1 MGFLATFRALAVS
14 WKRSHGDGRRRPRTI
29 FRVPPRGS
37 HIQWALMGKQAFVR
51 MVLRC
56 ELLATIPWV
65 CAVAFLLSMLPS
77 GSAQQAQ
84 PAVPQSNTQST
95 ASRPAVPVPA
105 PQASGARILLLP
117 RQIVSGERATL
128 AVLDVNGRLTPG
140 VDVTFSN
147 GDRLKTDATGRA
159 LFVAPLT
166 PGVIFGS
173 IAGRAGRVTAVVLSP
188 AEAAAADLGIT
199 SVPRVASISDRF
211 DVYGRGFCGDA
222 DANQVSIGGQPALV
236 LASSPLSLVLLPP
249 PEAEP
254 GATTVAISC
263 SKRAGAPFAM
273 TFVEL
278 ALEADSSPLAH
289 AEHRALRVTV
299 RGSAAKLLLE
309 ARNLAPDVADLTGGN
324 PVRQLT
330 SGGTD
335 NATRFEVIGKKKGSF
350 LISIRLISPSSHP
363 GTQ

>member
-1 MGFLATFRALAVS
+1 
-14 WKRSHGDGRRRPRTI
+14 
-29 FRVPPRGS
+29 
-37 HIQWALMGKQAFVR
+37 MGKQAFVR
-51 MVLRC
+51 MVFRR
-56 ELLATIPWV
+56 ELLATV
-65 CAVAFLLSMLPS
+65 FLCAAAFLLFALPS
-77 GSAQQAQ
+77 VSAQQAP
-84 PAVPQSNTQST
+84 PAPQSTE
-95 ASRPAVPVPA
+95 SRPAVPPPPA

-173 IAGRAGRVTAVVLSP
+173 IAGRAGRVTSVVLSP

-211 DVYGRGFCGDA
+211 DVLGHGFCGDA
-222 DANQVSIGGQPALV
+222 DANQASIGGQPALV

-249 PEAEP
+249 TEAEP
-254 GATTVAISC
+254 GATTVTISC
-263 SKRAGAPFAM
+263 GKRAGAPFAM

-289 AEHRALRVTV
+289 AEHRTLRVTV
-299 RGSAAKLLLE
+299 RGSSAKLLLE
-309 ARNLAPDVADLTGGN
+309 ARNLAPDIADLTGGN
-324 PVRQLT
+324 PVRQAS
-330 SGGTD
+330 SGGAD
-335 NATRFEVIGKKKGSF
+335 NAAKFEVVGKKKGSF
-350 LISIRLISPSSHP
+350 LISIRLISPNFHP
-363 GTQ
+363 GAQ

>member
-1 MGFLATFRALAVS
+1 
-14 WKRSHGDGRRRPRTI
+14 
-29 FRVPPRGS
+29 
-37 HIQWALMGKQAFVR
+37 MGKQAFVR